1 MIYANYNYVMKLG
14 GSSKINKHNQII
26 IPHTIKNVL
35 KINDGDN
42 VGFWID
48 EENGKVELFTMK

>member
-1 MIYANYNYVMKLG
+1 MKLG

-26 IPHTIKNVL
+26 LPNEVKEIL
-35 KINDGDN
+35 KISEGDN

-48 EENGKVELFTMK
+48 EENNKVELFTIKN